1 MKNYKRD
8 RTCNKNVIIVNLQ
21 SCNRCDILTALW
33 MIYLIICSGIY
44 KHFIH
49 FGAEELSGRIPK

>member
-1 MKNYKRD
+1 MKSYKRD

-21 SCNRCDILTALW
+21 SYNRCDILTPLW
-33 MIYLIICSGIY
+33 MICLIIRSGIY

-49 FGAEELSGRIPK
+49 FGAEEISGRIPK